1 MAATSLKKTQTLGF
15 KLSMLILAFLLVV
28 LGSCGVLTYFNQM
41 SSYRE
46 QCKTNLRDVGEYLE
60 NLIAADGEDF
70 VRYQTYFLE
79 HYDEVNIPVDADEY
93 YRTGRITSACSTR
106 NIPERRWARIL
117 RSTTSATR

>member
-1 MAATSLKKTQTLGF
+1 MAAASLKKTQTLGF
-15 KLSMLILAFLLVV
+15 KLSMLILAFLLIV

-60 NLIAADGEDF
+60 NLIEADGEDF

-79 HYDEVNIPVDADEY
+79 HYGEVDIPVDADEY
-93 YRTGRITSACSTR
+93 ASYRE
-106 NIPERRWARIL
+106 NYERLFHTDAVAL
-117 RSTTSATR
+117 VH